1 MLGNFKSN
9 LPFNNF
15 LLLIYGL
22 MIKWP
27 MFIHPV
33 MPVVS
38 KEDSYL
44 YKISIDSL
52 HVAFKGNK
60 MMFAVLAFLLLYIQ
74 ALLLNEIVNKNKLY
88 PKPNH
93 LTAMCYL
100 LLTSLFSQW
109 YVLSPLMM
117 VATFFILI
125 ISRLCKLQHIQ
136 EANKTF
142 YNIGLMLGLSMLI
155 YFPSIVFLLLIFIGL
170 SITRAF
176 RLPEWIIV
184 ILGVVTPIYLFWSA
198 IFLLRYNTKLL
209 NPFLG
214 VSLPKIQFNM
224 YDWLAL
230 VIILITVFIG
240 FVFIQNNM
248 RKLLVQS
255 RKSWTIF
262 FLFLFFALI
271 LPFLNPHSGMSFY
284 MLTLIPLSVIAA
296 SSFHFPGRRW
306 FPIFSHWS
314 LFILATIMGYYFVI
328 H

>member
-1 MLGNFKSN
+1 
-9 LPFNNF
+9 
-15 LLLIYGL
+15 
-22 MIKWP
+22 
-27 MFIHPV
+27 MFMNPD
-33 MPVVS
+33 MPVIA
-38 KEDSYL
+38 KQDSYL
-44 YKISIDSL
+44 YKICIESL
-52 HVAFKGNK
+52 NIAFKGNK
-60 MMFAVLAFLLLYIQ
+60 MLFAVLAFLLLYIQ
-74 ALLLNEIVNKNKLY
+74 ALLLNEVVNKNKLY

-100 LLTSLFSQW
+100 LLTSLFSYW
-109 YVLSPLMM
+109 YVLSSLMI
-117 VATFFILI
+117 VSTFLILI
-125 ISRLCKLQHIQ
+125 IARLCKLQHVQ

-176 RLPEWIIV
+176 RLSEWIIV
-184 ILGVVTPIYLFWSA
+184 ILGVFTPIYLFWSA

-209 NPFLG
+209 NPILG
-214 VSLPKIQFNM
+214 VSLPKIQFNL
-224 YDWLAL
+224 YDWMALA
-230 VIILITVFIG
+230 IILITVFIG

-262 FLFLFFALI
+262 FLFLFFALM
-271 LPFLNPHSGMSFY
+271 LPFLNRHSGMGFY
-284 MLTLIPLSVIAA
+284 FLTIIPLSVIAA

-314 LFILATIMGYYFVI
+314 LFILAIIMGYYFVI

>member
-1 MLGNFKSN
+1 M
-9 LPFNNF
+9 
-15 LLLIYGL
+15 
-22 MIKWP
+22 
-27 MFIHPV
+27 HPV
-33 MPVVS
+33 MPTIA

-44 YKISIDSL
+44 YKICIDSL
-52 HVAFKGNK
+52 NIAFKGNK
-60 MMFAVLAFLLLYIQ
+60 LMFAVLAFLLLYVQ
-74 ALLLNEIVNKNKLY
+74 SLLLNEIVNKNKLY

-109 YVLSPLMM
+109 YVLSPVMI
-117 VATFFILI
+117 VATLLILVI
-125 ISRLCKLQHIQ
+125 ARLCKLQHVH

-176 RLPEWIIV
+176 RLPEWVIV
-184 ILGVVTPIYLFWSA
+184 ILGVITPIYLFWSA
-198 IFLLRYNTKLL
+198 IFLMKYNVKLL
-209 NPFLG
+209 NPILG
-214 VSLPKIQFNM
+214 ISIPNIQFSI
-224 YDWLAL
+224 YDWIAL

-271 LPFLNPHSGMSFY
+271 LPFLNTHSSMGFY
-284 MLTLIPLSVIAA
+284 LLTIIPLSVIAA

-306 FPIFSHWS
+306 FPVFSHWS

>member
-1 MLGNFKSN
+1 
-9 LPFNNF
+9 
-15 LLLIYGL
+15 

-27 MFIHPV
+27 MFVHPS
-33 MPVVS
+33 MPTIA

-44 YKISIDSL
+44 YKICIDSL
-52 HVAFKGNK
+52 SIAFKGNK

-74 ALLLNEIVNKNKLY
+74 SLLLNEIVNKNKLY

-109 YVLSPLMM
+109 YVLSPLMI
-117 VATFFILI
+117 VATLFILI
-125 ISRLCKLQHIQ
+125 IARLCKLQHVQ

-142 YNIGLMLGLSMLI
+142 YNIGLMLGLSMLV
-155 YFPSIVFLLLIFIGL
+155 YFPSIVFLLLIFFGL
-170 SITRAF
+170 IITRAF

-184 ILGVVTPIYLFWSA
+184 ILGIITPIYLFGSA
-198 IFLLRYNTKLL
+198 IFLMRYDTRLL
-209 NPFLG
+209 NPILG
-214 VSLPKIQFNM
+214 VSIPKIRFTI

-230 VIILITVFIG
+230 AIILITVFIG

-262 FLFLFFALI
+262 FLFLFFALM
-271 LPFLNPHSGMSFY
+271 LPFLNPQSGMGFY
-284 MLTLIPLSVIAA
+284 LLTLIPLSVIAA

-306 FPIFSHWS
+306 FPVFSHWS

>member
-1 MLGNFKSN
+1 
-9 LPFNNF
+9 
-15 LLLIYGL
+15 

-27 MFIHPV
+27 MFLHPV
-33 MPVVS
+33 MPKIA

-44 YKISIDSL
+44 YKICIDSL
-52 HVAFKGNK
+52 NIAFKGNK
-60 MMFAVLAFLLLYIQ
+60 LMFAVLAFLLLYVQ
-74 ALLLNEIVNKNKLY
+74 SLLLNEIVNKNKLY

-109 YVLSPLMM
+109 YVLSPVMI
-117 VATFFILI
+117 VATLLILVI
-125 ISRLCKLQHIQ
+125 ARLCKLQHVH

-176 RLPEWIIV
+176 RLPEWVIV
-184 ILGVVTPIYLFWSA
+184 ILGVITPIYLFWSA
-198 IFLLRYNTKLL
+198 IFLMKYNVKLL
-209 NPFLG
+209 NPILG
-214 VSLPKIQFNM
+214 ISIPNIQFSI
-224 YDWLAL
+224 YDWIAL

-262 FLFLFFALI
+262 FLFLFFALM
-271 LPFLNPHSGMSFY
+271 LPFLNTHSSMGFY
-284 MLTLIPLSVIAA
+284 LLTIIPLSVIAA

-306 FPIFSHWS
+306 FPVFSHWS

>member
-1 MLGNFKSN
+1 M
-9 LPFNNF
+9 
-15 LLLIYGL
+15 
-22 MIKWP
+22 
-27 MFIHPV
+27 HPD

-44 YKISIDSL
+44 YKICMDSL
-52 HVAFKGNK
+52 NVAFKGNK
-60 MMFAVLAFLLLYIQ
+60 MMFAVLAFLLLFIQ
-74 ALLLNEIVNKNKLY
+74 SLLLNEIVNKNKLY

-100 LLTSLFSQW
+100 LFTSLFSQW
-109 YVLSPLMM
+109 YVLSSLMM
-117 VATFFILI
+117 VATLFILI
-125 ISRLCKLQHIQ
+125 ISRLCKLQHVQ

-184 ILGVVTPIYLFWSA
+184 ILGVFTPIYLFWSA

-209 NPFLG
+209 NPILG
-214 VSLPKIQFNM
+214 IGLPKINFSI
-224 YDWLAL
+224 YDWVAL

-271 LPFLNPHSGMSFY
+271 LPFLNLHSGMGFY
-284 MLTLIPLSVIAA
+284 LLTLIPLSVIAA

-306 FPIFSHWS
+306 FPVFSHWS

>member
-1 MLGNFKSN
+1 M
-9 LPFNNF
+9 
-15 LLLIYGL
+15 
-22 MIKWP
+22 
-27 MFIHPV
+27 HPV
-33 MPVVS
+33 MPTIT

-44 YKISIDSL
+44 YKICIDSL
-52 HVAFKGNK
+52 NIAFKGNK
-60 MMFAVLAFLLLYIQ
+60 LMFAVLAFLLLYVQ
-74 ALLLNEIVNKNKLY
+74 SLLLNEIVNKNKLY

-109 YVLSPLMM
+109 YVLSPVMI
-117 VATFFILI
+117 VATLLILVI
-125 ISRLCKLQHIQ
+125 ARLCKLQHVH

-176 RLPEWIIV
+176 RLPEWVIV
-184 ILGVVTPIYLFWSA
+184 ILGVITPIYLFWSA
-198 IFLLRYNTKLL
+198 IFLMKYNVKLL
-209 NPFLG
+209 NPILG
-214 VSLPKIQFNM
+214 ISIPNIQFSI
-224 YDWLAL
+224 YDWIAL

-262 FLFLFFALI
+262 FLFLFFALM
-271 LPFLNPHSGMSFY
+271 LPFLNTHSSMGFY
-284 MLTLIPLSVIAA
+284 LLTIIPLSVIAA

-306 FPIFSHWS
+306 FPVFSHWS

>member
-1 MLGNFKSN
+1 
-9 LPFNNF
+9 
-15 LLLIYGL
+15 
-22 MIKWP
+22 
-27 MFIHPV
+27 MFMHPV
-33 MPVVS
+33 MPTIT

-44 YKISIDSL
+44 YKICIDSL
-52 HVAFKGNK
+52 NIAFKGNK
-60 MMFAVLAFLLLYIQ
+60 LMFAVLAFLLLYVQ
-74 ALLLNEIVNKNKLY
+74 SLLLNEIVNKNKLY

-109 YVLSPLMM
+109 YVLSPVMI
-117 VATFFILI
+117 VATLLILVI
-125 ISRLCKLQHIQ
+125 ARLCKLQHVH

-176 RLPEWIIV
+176 RLPEWVIV
-184 ILGVVTPIYLFWSA
+184 ILGVITPIYLFWSA
-198 IFLLRYNTKLL
+198 IFLMKYNVKLL
-209 NPFLG
+209 NPILG
-214 VSLPKIQFNM
+214 ISIPNIQFSI
-224 YDWLAL
+224 YDWIAL

-262 FLFLFFALI
+262 FLFLFFALM
-271 LPFLNPHSGMSFY
+271 LPFLNTHSSMGFY
-284 MLTLIPLSVIAA
+284 LLTIIPLSVIAA

-306 FPIFSHWS
+306 FPVFSHWS

>member
-1 MLGNFKSN
+1 
-9 LPFNNF
+9 
-15 LLLIYGL
+15 
-22 MIKWP
+22 
-27 MFIHPV
+27 MFMHPV
-33 MPVVS
+33 MPTIA

-44 YKISIDSL
+44 YKICIDSL
-52 HVAFKGNK
+52 NIAFKGNK
-60 MMFAVLAFLLLYIQ
+60 LMFAVLAFLLLYVQ
-74 ALLLNEIVNKNKLY
+74 SLLLNEIVNKNKLY

-109 YVLSPLMM
+109 YVLSPVMI
-117 VATFFILI
+117 VATLLILVI
-125 ISRLCKLQHIQ
+125 ARLCKLQHVH

-176 RLPEWIIV
+176 RLPEWVIV
-184 ILGVVTPIYLFWSA
+184 ILGVITPIYLFWSA
-198 IFLLRYNTKLL
+198 IFLMKYNVKLL
-209 NPFLG
+209 NPILG
-214 VSLPKIQFNM
+214 ISIPNIQFSI
-224 YDWLAL
+224 YDWIAL

-262 FLFLFFALI
+262 FLFLFFALM
-271 LPFLNPHSGMSFY
+271 LPFLNTHSSMGFY
-284 MLTLIPLSVIAA
+284 LLTIIPLSVIAA

-306 FPIFSHWS
+306 FPVFSHWS

>member
-1 MLGNFKSN
+1 
-9 LPFNNF
+9 
-15 LLLIYGL
+15 

-27 MFIHPV
+27 MFVHPN
-33 MPVVS
+33 MPVIA

-44 YKISIDSL
+44 YKICVDSL
-52 HVAFKGNK
+52 NVAFKGNK
-60 MMFAVLAFLLLYIQ
+60 MMFAVLAFLLLYVQ
-74 ALLLNEIVNKNKLY
+74 SLLLNEIVNKNKLY

-109 YVLSPLMM
+109 YMLSPLMI
-117 VATFFILI
+117 VATLFILI
-125 ISRLCKLQHIQ
+125 IARLCKLQHIQ

-142 YNIGLMLGLSMLI
+142 YNIGLMLGLSMLF
-155 YFPSIVFLLLIFIGL
+155 YFPSILFLLLIFIGL
-170 SITRAF
+170 IITRAF
-176 RLPEWIIV
+176 RVPEWIIV
-184 ILGVVTPIYLFWSA
+184 ILGIVTPIYLLGSA
-198 IFLLRYNTKLL
+198 IFLLRYDTRLL
-209 NPFLG
+209 NPILG
-214 VSLPKIQFNM
+214 VSIPKILFSI

-230 VIILITVFIG
+230 AIILITVFIG

-262 FLFLFFALI
+262 FLFLFFALL
-271 LPFLNPHSGMSFY
+271 LPFLNPRSGMGFY
-284 MLTLIPLSVIAA
+284 LLTFIPLSVIAA
-296 SSFHFPGRRW
+296 SSFHFPGKRW
-306 FPIFSHWS
+306 FPVFSHWS